1 MNKVKFYIQKTMKKI
16 NNFEHLKHYF
26 ERLVNEDHFYFV
38 QVLRR
43 KKDDGQPPNFHV
55 IRNYHLFSEKEFEKN
70 MPGIIELCESN
81 NARAYFWVNP
91 RDAKKIALETSKA
104 LIDHVVNQ
112 TVKRS
117 YRTYDH
123 ICGKI
128 KASGYDQLWIVDVD
142 DKTLLSELEDFLSE
156 NIVDVI
162 ETAQGCHLITKKFN
176 TETFHEH
183 FKELIDIHKDNPT
196 LLYYA
201 ENGRK
206 DL

>member
-1 MNKVKFYIQKTMKKI
+1 MSKVKFYIQKTMKKI

-55 IRNYHLFSEKEFEKN
+55 IRNYHLFSESEFEKN

-123 ICGKI
+123 ICGKV
-128 KASGYDQLWIVDVD
+128 KASGYDQRWIVDVD
-142 DKTLLSELEDFLSE
+142 DKTLL
-156 NIVDVI
+156 
-162 ETAQGCHLITKKFN
+162 
-176 TETFHEH
+176 
-183 FKELIDIHKDNPT
+183 
-196 LLYYA
+196 
-201 ENGRK
+201 
-206 DL
+206 